1 MDVQIQIQGIFP
13 VPSNENFYLKINDKI
28 YNLNKLIKE
37 KTPIPTNCISH
48 IGIRKIR
55 GKITL
60 SLNTKFKNNYT
71 EVATAT
77 FEPFKNEAKWI
88 TLINSS
94 KKKYNNYRLQIKC
107 DMENKLKK
115 GHKYSNSVEFK
126 ILDKNNKEDDDNF
139 EEEKN
144 NKLKTDRN
152 KKFNSFSKKIPT
164 FDDLDNLKALN
175 DDMNIVTNSNSRLR
189 FFSNDGEDLYDDF
202 KELNN
207 IQVKN
212 YFSQNINDYNDFF
225 EKKEEIS
232 DKKKFEQ
239 KKDDFITLYE
249 ESYFKSIEINN
260 LNMESYKLEY
270 NLLIEKIFELMQ
282 LYHAALKS
290 KKNKYKNYLNNYK
303 INIQEFVI
311 INKMNN
317 KFKKFV
323 KNYKGNENNNNN
335 YGITDSF
342 LKLCNFLKAFNKW
355 KNDKSDNKN
364 NLKKILVIILKKQNQ
379 NLKIL
384 NTNQINFLNKNF
396 NAEININNNNNNKN
410 NSNLNL
416 KNPTN
421 ISKKGTFNKTSNNK
435 DIKKKPSKL
444 TIKRKNK
451 K

>member
-1 MDVQIQIQGIFP
+1 MDVQIQILGIFP
-13 VPSNENFYLKINDKI
+13 VPSNENFYIKSNDKI
-28 YNLNKLIKE
+28 YNLNKIIKE
-37 KTPIPTNCISH
+37 KTPISINCISH

-55 GKITL
+55 GKITI
-60 SLNTKFKNNYT
+60 SLNTKFKNAYT

-77 FEPFKNEAKWI
+77 FEAFKGEPKWI
-88 TLINSS
+88 PLINSS

-126 ILDKNNKEDDDNF
+126 ILDYNKNKTNNNENEDTNF

-144 NKLKTDRN
+144 QFKTDRN
-152 KKFNSFSKKIPT
+152 KSFSKKAVPT
-164 FDDLDNLKALN
+164 FDELADIKSLN
-175 DDMNIVTNSNSRLR
+175 DDINIVTNSRLR
-189 FFSNDGEDLYDDF
+189 FLSNDTSDLYDDF

-207 IQVKN
+207 IQMKN
-212 YFSQNINDYNDFF
+212 YFSQDINDYNDFF
-225 EKKEEIS
+225 EKKEELS

-270 NLLIEKIFELMQ
+270 NLLIEKIFELMH

-290 KKNKYKNYLNNYK
+290 KKNKYKKYLNNYK
-303 INIQEFVI
+303 SNTQEFIV

-317 KFKKFV
+317 KFKEFQ
-323 KNYKGNENNNNN
+323 KNYKGNENNNKN
-335 YGITDSF
+335 YGIMESF
-342 LKLCNFLKAFNKW
+342 LKLSNFFKIINKW
-355 KNDKSDNKN
+355 ENNKSDTKNKIK
-364 NLKKILVIILKKQNQ
+364 NLLIIIVKKQNK
-379 NLKIL
+379 NLNVL
-384 NTNQINFLNKNF
+384 NEKQINYINSNF
-396 NAEININNNNNNKN
+396 NINNNIKDTNIKN
-410 NSNLNL
+410 S
-416 KNPTN
+416 TN
-421 ISKKGTFNKTSNNK
+421 ISKKETFKSNKN
-435 DIKKKPSKL
+435 IKKINKKPSKL